1 MVMSKLNEYF
11 KQLNVSE
18 NATDAEIKKSYNRK
32 IRECH
37 PDLYPNDPAKF
48 EQFNKLNNT
57 YDAIKDKESRE
68 KTRKS
73 SMGNQVNQSPR
84 GGGNSHQGINFDF
97 FSDFFN
103 FDEASESS
111 AEKTY
116 ELELTLKQI
125 FEGTSKK
132 IKIKQ
137 QKNCDCNRGYV
148 PTGKICQ
155 NCAGRGVVF
164 QKSSFMSAYTTSCGG
179 CRGTGRQLLKC
190 PTCKGTYKLTYTSE
204 QNINIPPGVK
214 QGQVFREKGL
224 NFKIKVKTAEYQVN
238 WTTMAV
244 TGNLEISLKTALQGG
259 EISFKNFDDSILKV
273 KIPCLTSSETRVR
286 IKQKGLTI
294 STGGWFMKSSKRGD
308 LVLRLKI
315 NLGLSQAIRTKLC
328 QIL

>member
-1 MVMSKLNEYF
+1 MSKLNEYF

-18 NATDAEIKKSYNRK
+18 KATDAEIKKAYNRK

-37 PDLYPNDPAKF
+37 PDLYPNDPVKF
-48 EQFNKLNNT
+48 EQFNKLNNV
-57 YDAIKDKESRE
+57 YDSIKDKQSRE
-68 KTRKS
+68 KTRKT
-73 SMGNQVNQSPR
+73 SMGNQINQSPK
-84 GGGNSHQGINFDF
+84 GGGRNSNQGINFDF

-103 FDEASESS
+103 FDEVSENSP
-111 AEKTY
+111 EKTY
-116 ELELTLKQI
+116 ELELTLNQI
-125 FEGTSKK
+125 FKGTDKK

-137 QKNCDCNRGYV
+137 QKNCDCSRGYV

-164 QKSSFMSAYTTSCGG
+164 QKSSFMSAYTASCSG

-190 PTCKGTYKLTYTSE
+190 PTCKGTYRLTYTAE
-204 QNINIPPGVK
+204 HNISIPPGVK

-238 WTTMAV
+238 WTTLVV
-244 TGNLEISLKTALQGG
+244 TGNLEISLKTALLGG
-259 EISFKNFDDSILKV
+259 EISFKNFDESVLKV

-286 IKQKGLTI
+286 IKQKGLII
-294 STGGWFMKSSKRGD
+294 STGGWFIKTSKRSD

-315 NLGLSQAIRTKLC
+315 NLDLSSAIRTKLC